1 MLGAWAVLGVVIVF
15 RNELASEFAKAEAWR
30 GLMYRALL
38 GVSGIFALM
47 GFVPAFS
54 GLRRAPL
61 ESLVA
66 LALGFSWLGVMVW
79 RMFFP

>member
-1 MLGAWAVLGVVIVF
+1 MVLGLVIAF
-15 RNELASEFAKAEAWR
+15 RNELASEFAKSEAWR
-30 GLMYRALL
+30 GVLYRAML
-38 GVSGIFALM
+38 GVSGILALM

-61 ESLVA
+61 ESLTA
-66 LALGFSWLGVMVW
+66 LVLGFSWLGVIVW